1 MKWNSHA
8 HHIAFENNLIF
19 IYSDNVKDY
28 YVLMLFLFLF
38 FFSEL
43 YISTSA
49 VNICYFYSNICHEQD
64 VAPEV
69 FISSSQV
76 ILLGCSWVPDFHCL
90 PEKFWEV
97 LQNLL
102 RSLLLALC
110 RFKSHLLDPFCKSV
124 FWGIN
129 NKLQALIGTNKRPG
143 ERCRNWKT
151 VRNQKHLKLD
161 TLDC

>member
-28 YVLMLFLFLF
+28 YVLMLFLFLSD
-38 FFSEL
+38 SEL

-49 VNICYFYSNICHEQD
+49 VNICYFCSNICHEQD

-69 FISSSQV
+69 FSSSSQFV
-76 ILLGCSWVPDFHCL
+76 LLGCSWVPDFHCL
-90 PEKFWEV
+90 PPKFWEV

-102 RSLLLALC
+102 RSLLLPLC

-151 VRNQKHLKLD
+151 QWWTKNI
-161 TLDC
+161 